1 MKEFTRTCPC
11 CNKDIKHKSQRSYR
25 QCKKENR
32 VCQSCAA
39 KKRIEKYGCGEQF
52 EKYTI
57 KGAFAGKQNP
67 FYGKT
72 HTEETKEKI
81 KNRDKSY
88 FQDPKYLAKLSQAF
102 SGDKN
107 PMYGKSYYQIWV
119 EKYGKEEA
127 DRRQEIKNQKSS
139 KQCSG
144 EGNPMFGKPAPQ
156 GSGNGWSGWYNGW
169 YFRSLKELSYV
180 VNVLN
185 VNNDS
190 WQSAETLGIKIP
202 YINWNGQT
210 RNYIPD
216 FLVNSSLLVEV
227 KPSRLKSS
235 VSVRLKEEAAK
246 KFVTNRGWQYVIVDP
261 PSLKDHQITSLHENG
276 SLKFID
282 RYEKLYE
289 ARWLIKK
296 GLT

>member
-1 MKEFTRTCPC
+1 MEKNDNFFRLCPE
-11 CNKDIKHKSQRSYR
+11 CNKKIKYSNKYSKKDADKKNTLCKSCS
-25 QCKKENR
+25 KKG
-32 VCQSCAA
+32 
-39 KKRIEKYGCGEQF
+39 EKNSF
-52 EKYTI
+52 
-57 KGAFAGKQNP
+57 F
-67 FYGKT
+67 GKT
-72 HTEETKEKI
+72 HSKESIKQILKTKETSEAYQKHLEYCKTKEFKERFCKGFKGKSNPRYGGVTLKELWTKKYGEEEAER
-81 KNRDKSY
+81 KNKEWK
-88 FQDPKYLAKLSQAF
+88 QKLSVAN
-102 SGDKN
+102 SGEKN
-107 PMYGKSYYQIWV
+107 SMYGKPS
-119 EKYGKEEA
+119 
-127 DRRQEIKNQKSS
+127 
-139 KQCSG
+139 
-144 EGNPMFGKPAPQ
+144 PQ